1 MPNGLAIEDP
11 SLLAML
17 IGEDIYVV
25 QEKSAPAHPDVANPP
40 ASRPVLVLHDGALAP
55 ELIDLLH
62 KILGAV
68 GLAPADLEL
77 VPTENYEKA
86 LLDHRQYIFLFSHT
100 ELHDFV
106 FVEKYTAWPIAGGA
120 QLISADPLAVLA
132 QSAPKKKQLWELL
145 KKTFG
150 I

>member
-1 MPNGLAIEDP
+1 MPSGLAIDDP

-25 QEKSAPAHPDVANPP
+25 REKSAPAQPEGADQT

-55 ELIDLLH
+55 EHADLLH

-77 VPTENYEKA
+77 VPTERYEKA
-86 LLDHRQYIFLFSHT
+86 LLSGRQYIFLFSQA

-106 FVEKYTAWPIAGGA
+106 FAEKYSAWPIAGGA
-120 QLISADPLAVLA
+120 QLIWADPLPVLA